1 MNDELRE
8 SLASARDNLSRRKEE
23 LGRLEGNFDPKPWD
37 LACAESSVHHA
48 QRGGVDKVIADIA
61 HVAETEDRMRRRW

>member
-48 QRGGVDKVIADIA
+48 QRGGS
-61 HVAETEDRMRRRW
+61 TR